1 MTLFYSWDS
10 IDPAVKYIGAWLN
23 TVLSQSKVPILSQV
37 FESQLGQQNN
47 ILGTIMGWHYF
58 VLGTA
63 LTQL

>member
-1 MTLFYSWDS
+1 MTLFYSCDS